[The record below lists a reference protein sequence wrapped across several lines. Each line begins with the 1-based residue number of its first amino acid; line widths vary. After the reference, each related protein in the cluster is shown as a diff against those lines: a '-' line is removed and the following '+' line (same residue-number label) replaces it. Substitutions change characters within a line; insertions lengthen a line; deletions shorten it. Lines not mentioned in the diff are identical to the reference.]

1 MFCKYC
7 GKETPENAYVCLG
20 CGCVVDNKAVG
31 KNRNAGV
38 FETEENPKNSLLF
51 KLFLIISFSMTLVG
65 LGMCLL
71 SFAYLDVSVSV
82 SQSLY
87 SSYHY
92 ADEYVYP
99 NYVFSLLSLIFGA
112 VGMGLGIVTFVFGL
126 KEKER
131 FKMIAILNFCFT
143 LILFIS
149 IFFCAGAGL

>member
-7 GKETPENAYVCLG
+7 GKEVPENAYVCLG
-20 CGCVVDNKAVG
+20 CGCVVDKKSVERKSN
-31 KNRNAGV
+31 NNL
-38 FETEENPKNSLLF
+38 FETERTSKTSLLF
-51 KLFLIISFSMTLVG
+51 KLFLIISFSMALVG